1 MNIKKELTKRGWGAD
16 DALSRGEVVR
26 FTQDNEE
33 GLGFYLEENTR
44 DCDRYMTAI
53 VGATIG
59 IKGRD
64 RYVGIIFDWE
74 ALPDNQDFFTK
85 EEVAKRLEEVAK
97 RLKELKEEAEEIT
110 KK

>member
-1 MNIKKELTKRGWGAD
+1 MNIKKELLKKGWKSD
-16 DALSRGEVVR
+16 EALSRGEVIR

-44 DCDRYMTAI
+44 DCDRYITAI
-53 VGATIG
+53 TGVAIR

-64 RYVGIIFDWE
+64 RYVGIVFDYE
-74 ALPDNQDFFTK
+74 ALPDNQDFFT
-85 EEVAKRLEEVAK
+85 LEEVIN
-97 RLKELKEEAEEIT
+97 RLEELKEEAEEIT

>member
-1 MNIKKELTKRGWGAD
+1 MNIKKELLKKGWKSD
-16 DALSRGEVVR
+16 DTLSRGEVVR

-44 DCDRYMTAI
+44 DYNRYITAI
-53 VGATIG
+53 VGVAIR

-64 RYVGIIFDWE
+64 RYVGIVFDYE
-74 ALPDNQDFFTK
+74 ALPDNQDFFT
-85 EEVAKRLEEVAK
+85 LEEVIN
-97 RLKELKEEAEEIT
+97 RLEELKEEAEEIT

>member
-85 EEVAKRLEEVAK
+85 EEVAKRL
-97 RLKELKEEAEEIT
+97 KELKEEAEEIT